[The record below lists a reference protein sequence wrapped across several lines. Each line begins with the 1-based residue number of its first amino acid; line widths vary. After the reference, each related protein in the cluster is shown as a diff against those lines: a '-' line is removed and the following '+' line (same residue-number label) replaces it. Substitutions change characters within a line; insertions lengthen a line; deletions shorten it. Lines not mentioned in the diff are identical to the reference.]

1 MLPTLC
7 VGTIGEDGGEVVV
20 NEVVDTVLS
29 DVLVE
34 GSPGPW
40 GPEALLPGR
49 NNVSGMKCAVLGMT
63 MTTTMTSG
71 S

>member
-1 MLPTLC
+1 M
-7 VGTIGEDGGEVVV
+7 GTIGEEGEVVV
-20 NEVVDTVLS
+20 ENGVVDTVLS
-29 DVLVE
+29 EVLVE
-34 GSPGPW
+34 GSPGPCR
-40 GPEALLPGR
+40 GTCPEALLPGR